1 MQQGQRITL
10 KEGRLKGFEGR
21 WGGNKG
27 RWGGKEWSQE
37 GG

>member
-1 MQQGQRITL
+1 LQQGQRITL